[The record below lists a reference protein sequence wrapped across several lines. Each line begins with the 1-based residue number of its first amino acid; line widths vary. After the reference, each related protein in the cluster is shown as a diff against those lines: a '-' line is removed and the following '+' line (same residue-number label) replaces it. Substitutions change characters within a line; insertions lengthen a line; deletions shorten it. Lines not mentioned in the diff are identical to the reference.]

1 MSSSGS
7 YGESLA
13 WSSLLARCLGLS
25 LPDLVGVN
33 SVKEILPAL
42 GVLDVLDTDVDS
54 LGEDLATDT
63 LVDHDNHGSLG
74 HVEHTPGLAVVG
86 LVWHTLLEGTTA
98 LDINNVT
105 NLVELEVS
113 GQMLNT
119 LLLVG
124 SREHVPGATTVSCR
138 VCHLLAVSSI

>member
-63 LVDHDNHGSLG
+63 LVDHDTDCSLG

-86 LVWHTLLEGTTA
+86 LVWHTLLEGT
-98 LDINNVT
+98 
-105 NLVELEVS
+105 
-113 GQMLNT
+113 
-119 LLLVG
+119 
-124 SREHVPGATTVSCR
+124 AT
-138 VCHLLAVSSI
+138 